1 MIKVDPNK
9 DLNHDFK
16 PFEISEGKW
25 NLDMRRNINRMVDK
39 CQKGN
44 MVEFD
49 AYCEILL
56 LASQLNEDDIFK
68 MSEHEIQAAGLT
80 IISMMNKKK

>member
-1 MIKVDPNK
+1 MIKVKSYK

-16 PFEISEGKW
+16 EFEIPEDKW
-25 NLDMRRNINRMVDK
+25 NLEIRRKINRMVDD
-39 CQKGN
+39 CTKGK

-49 AYCEILL
+49 AYCDILIMATKL
-56 LASQLNEDDIFK
+56 EEDDIFK
-68 MSEHEIQAAGLT
+68 LSEHEIQAAGLT